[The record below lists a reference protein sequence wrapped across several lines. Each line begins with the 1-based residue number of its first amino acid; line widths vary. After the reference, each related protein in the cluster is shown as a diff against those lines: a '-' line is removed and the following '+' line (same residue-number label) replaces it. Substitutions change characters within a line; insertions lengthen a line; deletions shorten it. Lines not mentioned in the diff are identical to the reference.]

1 MNFGE
6 EARSQL
12 YAVTDYLARRGNDQ
26 VLIPFRKS
34 GWEFQQS
41 GTDVQYVECLNLLQ
55 EVGVGIPKVYPVW
68 DGLGGLNPIHRT

>member
-1 MNFGE
+1 MQRVCVPSRQGAVGVNFGE

-34 GWEFQQS
+34 GWEFQVNVS
-41 GTDVQYVECLNLLQ
+41 YLP
-55 EVGVGIPKVYPVW
+55 IP
-68 DGLGGLNPIHRT
+68 DAS